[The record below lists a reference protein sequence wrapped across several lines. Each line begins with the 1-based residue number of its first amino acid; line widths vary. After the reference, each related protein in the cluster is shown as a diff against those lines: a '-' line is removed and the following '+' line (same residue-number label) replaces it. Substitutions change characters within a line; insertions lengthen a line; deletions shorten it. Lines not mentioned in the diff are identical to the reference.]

1 MMPIR
6 PDRSD
11 LGTGA
16 CKLRA
21 RGTCAICFHTDKAPV
36 RCVTF
41 TLKIWVPGSAVML
54 LVYLHKKSKSP
65 ILVNIMVLMVHLPP
79 GRVTVL
85 LVVSTDV
92 LIHLYKE

>member
-1 MMPIR
+1 MPIR

-21 RGTCAICFHTDKAPV
+21 RGTCAICFHTEKVPV

-65 ILVNIMVLMVHLPP
+65 YP
-79 GRVTVL
+79 GKYHGTYGSPATGKRDCSFSCFDGCIDTFV
-85 LVVSTDV
+85 
-92 LIHLYKE
+92 